1 MKKKGFKLL
10 ESYRLGFFYNQHLS
24 TGNASPLQIL
34 QIRSISKDLWVHYI
48 SCYVTLNSDTQNII
62 VHCILSTE
70 LIVNNTSNKHELI
83 KERKPFAGHI
93 L

>member
-48 SCYVTLNSDTQNII
+48 SCYVTINSDTQNISLRHLDESLYI
-62 VHCILSTE
+62 VYLA
-70 LIVNNTSNKHELI
+70 LN
-83 KERKPFAGHI
+83 
-93 L
+93 